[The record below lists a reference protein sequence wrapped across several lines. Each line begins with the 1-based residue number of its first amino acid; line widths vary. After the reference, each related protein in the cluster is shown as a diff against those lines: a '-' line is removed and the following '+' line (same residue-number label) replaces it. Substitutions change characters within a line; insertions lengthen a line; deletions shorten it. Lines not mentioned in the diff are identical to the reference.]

1 MTVTVLRCAN
11 CGLAYRGATL
21 EHLLLAT
28 SGAHC
33 PSCRSAL
40 TEDRASGAAGGS
52 APVVRRRRLGL
63 PAARR
68 VAGTERRQAQIT

>member
-1 MTVTVLRCAN
+1 MRTVTVLRCAN

-40 TEDRASGAAGGS
+40 TEDRPTGAAGS
-52 APVVRRRRLGL
+52 APVVRRRRIGL
-63 PAARR
+63 PTGRR
-68 VAGTERRQAQIT
+68 SPGTERPQAQTT